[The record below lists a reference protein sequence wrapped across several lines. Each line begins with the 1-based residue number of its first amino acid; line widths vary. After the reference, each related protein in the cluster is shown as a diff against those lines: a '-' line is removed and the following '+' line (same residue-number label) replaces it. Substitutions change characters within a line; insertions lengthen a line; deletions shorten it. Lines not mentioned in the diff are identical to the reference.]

1 MLKPELVTKK
11 SVPRL
16 KVHLLHVF
24 FSPLCIYIYI
34 LNFRGG
40 AMYQNWEPFSSV
52 VEGRETLLKSTN
64 SPTYGKLISE
74 IFRTH
79 SLGSWDS
86 IFPPE
91 TPRNIKKD
99 PTKKVHPEPI
109 FVNRVI
115 VIAPFFSR
123 GPNDLGETRLFMGTH
138 LTNTSNGTRASPAS
152 MAGGIRSTCVGS
164 VEKVSD
170 EKRAPGYWLCRG
182 DILPI
187 TRVVAHFSLDDIL
200 AIGYIYLLGDCTT

>member
-1 MLKPELVTKK
+1 M
-11 SVPRL
+11 
-16 KVHLLHVF
+16 F
-24 FSPLCIYIYI
+24 FSPLYIYIYMV

-40 AMYQNWEPFSSV
+40 AMYQYLGTFFSVPPEVHQLPDDYGEAYIGNISDPLPGGPKV
-52 VEGRETLLKSTN
+52 QFFPRN
-64 SPTYGKLISE
+64 SPK
-74 IFRTH
+74 
-79 SLGSWDS
+79 
-86 IFPPE
+86 
-91 TPRNIKKD
+91 
-99 PTKKVHPEPI
+99 TKKNKSNKKVYPEPI

-115 VIAPFFSR
+115 VITPFFSR

-187 TRVVAHFSLDDIL
+187 TRVIAHFSLDDIL